1 MKREFPLGPPF
12 FSFGIRTRQEDMA
25 VGAMEAKKQAMTHT
39 HIKTKHV
46 RMAPFV
52 WNTVSCQDIR
62 APKNWT
68 YGHEGEKFLYMTVY
82 LFIEISMHWAWVG
95 LQRG

>member
-39 HIKTKHV
+39 HIKTQ
-46 RMAPFV
+46 AC
-52 WNTVSCQDIR
+52 T
-62 APKNWT
+62 T
-68 YGHEGEKFLYMTVY
+68 YGGTIRVEYSVMSGHPCTIHKTGHAAKEKNPVPAWQYG
-82 LFIEISMHWAWVG
+82 LFFIFCP
-95 LQRG
+95 L